1 MEAGKRWKNAPLNF
15 IHTLGWKIQQKVQQK
30 DQQKL
35 RDSIICWLSPP
46 LSSYHQEQPQI
57 LSAPE
62 QISPDQ
68 VHVRRAV
75 PRGHEAR

>member
-1 MEAGKRWKNAPLNF
+1 MEAGKRWKNAPLNI
-15 IHTLGWKIQQKVQQK
+15 IHTLGWKIQP
-30 DQQKL
+30 KL

-75 PRGHEAR
+75 PQGHEAR